1 MDDFDDL
8 IETLLA
14 SEPETEKFA
23 NAVASLATL
32 SREEENVR
40 TRLSSENVLK
50 TLLKVLASRPKSD
63 DLLTTTLRCV
73 GNACAS
79 NPQACQ
85 TVTGFKFG
93 WCEPLMVQRF
103 VRGSDGQDWPQ
114 PSQDIRNLTF
124 KVLYNICSQSE
135 SAQKQCYHDNV
146 HSPLLR
152 ILASSSRPM
161 DDLNLIVDLLFW
173 ITTHH
178 KELAAF
184 EGKTERKRMLEKDQV
199 LDPAAF
205 IPLVVSPCALQ
216 NDLDI
221 EDWASLLEVVLVFVR
236 DPAGYKQTITE
247 DAVRIIWRILGINE
261 RKVQE
266 VEGNADDQKLLVAL
280 STSLTWALSDVA
292 ATPLLAVNY
301 RKSPAS
307 HANLISTSVGT
318 MREHAPMIHQL
329 IEDLPLFLSS
339 GKTDTNTVDGEVSNL
354 TDSDSLRLTTAACQV
369 IGNLLHNLL
378 PIENTIPP
386 KIREQHIHER
396 LFALMAS
403 SDNADF
409 LHSAAGLL
417 IQLSRPS
424 PEIRE
429 EIASDS
435 NALPALRRLGQHTM
449 SELNQDALK
458 LMRALGK
465 DTPSVQER
473 FKELAGE
480 VMATVAE
487 TQQAA
492 ANAQSEQPSLTA
504 TS

>member
-1 MDDFDDL
+1 MEDLNEL
-8 IETLLA
+8 IEMLLA
-14 SEPETEKFA
+14 SEPETDKFT

-32 SREEENVR
+32 SREEEAVR
-40 TRLSSENVLK
+40 NRLASGDVLQILLNVLVSQLENNH
-50 TLLKVLASRPKSD
+50 LLA
-63 DLLTTTLRCV
+63 TTLRCI
-73 GNACAS
+73 GNACVS

-85 TVTGFKFG
+85 TVTDFKYG
-93 WCEPLMVQRF
+93 WCEALILGRA
-103 VRGSDGQDWPQ
+103 VRGPDWQTWSYPSDEVRDLA
-114 PSQDIRNLTF
+114 I

-135 SAQKQCYHDNV
+135 DAQKQCYHDNIQ
-146 HSPLLR
+146 SLLVQV
-152 ILASSSRPM
+152 LSSASKSA
-161 DDLNLIVDLLFW
+161 DDISLTIDLLLW
-173 ITTHH
+173 ITGHH
-178 KELAAF
+178 KELSSF
-184 EGKTERKRMLEKDQV
+184 EGETDRKRALNSEQILGTTTYQALMTL
-199 LDPAAF
+199 PF
-205 IPLVVSPCALQ
+205 IMYD
-216 NDLDI
+216 DLDI
-221 EDWASLLEVVLVFVR
+221 EDWASLLEVMLVFLR
-236 DPAGYKQTITE
+236 DPASYPQT
-247 DAVRIIWRILGINE
+247 VFQGVVPKIWRLLESNE

-292 ATPLLAVNY
+292 ATPLLTADY
-301 RKSPAS
+301 RDTTTPAEEP
-307 HANLISTSVGT
+307 T
-318 MREHAPMIHQL
+318 PMLRLFIV
-329 IEDLPLFLSS
+329 DLSQFLSTGS
-339 GKTDTNTVDGEVSNL
+339 VQSHTTNGKFFDL

-386 KIREQHIHER
+386 AIREWHVHKR
-396 LFALMAS
+396 LFALMAN

-429 EIASDS
+429 DIASDD
-435 NALPALRRLGQHTM
+435 NVLPALRRLGQHTM

-473 FKELAGE
+473 FKKLAGE

-492 ANAQSEQPSLTA
+492 ANAQSGQPQLTA